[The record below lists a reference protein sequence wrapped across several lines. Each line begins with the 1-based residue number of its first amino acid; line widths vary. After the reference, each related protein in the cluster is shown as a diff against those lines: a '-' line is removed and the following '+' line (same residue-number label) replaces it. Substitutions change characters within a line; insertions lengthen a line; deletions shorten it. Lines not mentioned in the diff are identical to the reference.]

1 MQFLSLATAFSSV
14 LSLTLAD
21 LKQPQSVLSFHG
33 VYGSNFNETLVF
45 CSPPPHTWEL
55 NTWRIVTVLGRA
67 ADSGQNGVYNEKGE
81 EPCE

>member
-1 MQFLSLATAFSSV
+1 MHFLSLATAFSSV

-81 EPCE
+81 ESCG